1 MKTVS
6 KLRKEVLRDHLTK
19 EISENEDNLYK
30 LSEQLIML
38 KSQRETYVADIA
50 NNKQKIEME
59 NEQTEISLKIGIVKD
74 NISLLQ
80 SKLNIIE
87 RNILKSN

>member
-30 LSEQLIML
+30 LSKQLIML